1 MNNIDR
7 GLLPMS
13 YKLRFTVPQIE
24 YIKKY
29 ANLTEREETL
39 LDLKNSKNPPTIERI
54 ADIMDMSVSTVS
66 RTTRDLKE
74 KIAEIL

>member
-13 YKLRFTVPQIE
+13 YKLRFTVPEIE
-24 YIKKY
+24 KIKKL

-39 LDLKNSKNPPTIERI
+39 LDLKNRRVPPTIEEI
-54 ADIMDMSVSTVS
+54 AEIMDMSVSTVT
-66 RTTRDLKE
+66 RTTRDLKD
-74 KIAEIL
+74 KIIKIL

>member
-1 MNNIDR
+1 
-7 GLLPMS
+7 MS

-54 ADIMDMSVSTVS
+54 AEIMDMSVSTVS

>member
-1 MNNIDR
+1 
-7 GLLPMS
+7 MS

-39 LDLKNSKNPPTIERI
+39 LDLKNSKNPPTVERI
-54 ADIMDMSVSTVS
+54 AEIMDMSVSTVS